1 MSVFDHIESV
11 VVPKSNFNLSHNNLT
26 TMKMG
31 YLYPTLCLEC
41 YPGDFFNITTKH
53 VVRLQP
59 MLAPLMHQINIT
71 HHFFFVPYR
80 IIDKKNW
87 EDFITGGPKGNNDY
101 ELPTFKPEVGA
112 NGLNSLWDYLGFPL
126 RQDNSYPDV
135 SGVEPLAYPFLAYHR
150 IWNEWYRDE
159 DLIDDIE
166 DDLDDLST
174 VQSKPWFN
182 TIRPRAWE
190 KDYFTISR
198 PSAQKGTAPAVN
210 VSLAGNMSYSG
221 LNYLVDT
228 SSANPVTLPNFI
240 PLTRFNAND
249 DFLRQPPIE
258 LNEELF
264 ISGATIDDIKDVN
277 ADIKLVGINQYGV
290 KNNTILG
297 INPEQLAGGF
307 GLNGVTAQFDIS
319 QLRLAVQMQKWLERN
334 MRAGNR
340 YIEFLLAHFGIAPN
354 DARLQ
359 RPEYIGGTKA
369 PIISSE
375 VLQTSATGDGTTP
388 LGSFA
393 GHGISADKTHATKY
407 AVKENGVI
415 MCITS
420 VLPRTTYSQGVNRQ
434 WLRRSRYDFYSP
446 EFAHLSEQM
455 VLSGELYAD
464 GDEQANTTEFGF
476 QGRFN
481 ELRYIPNRF
490 GAQMRNTFAYYH
502 LGRWFDERPI
512 LNSSFVQA
520 EQVSTNPFAVT
531 NEDTMICNIGFE
543 IMATRP
549 MPYYPTPGL
558 LDHF

>member
-1 MSVFDHIESV
+1 MSVFDHVESV

-31 YLYPTLCLEC
+31 FLYPTLILEA
-41 YPGDFFNITTKH
+41 YPGDYFDITTKH

-59 MLAPLMHQINIT
+59 MYAPVMHQINIT

-80 IIDKKNW
+80 LLDKNW

-101 ELPTFKPEVGA
+101 ELPTFKPEVGED
-112 NGLNSLWDYLGFPL
+112 GLNSLWDYLGFPL
-126 RQDNSYPDV
+126 RQDNTYPDV
-135 SGVEPLAYPFLAYHR
+135 SGVEPMMYPFLAYHR
-150 IWNEWYRDE
+150 IWNDWYRDE
-159 DLIDDIE
+159 DLQDDIQ
-166 DDLDDLST
+166 DDLDDIENVADQT
-174 VQSKPWFN
+174 WFN
-182 TIRPRAWE
+182 KIRPRAWE
-190 KDYFTISR
+190 KDYFTIAR
-198 PSAQKGTAPAVN
+198 PSAQKGTAPAIN
-210 VSLAGNMSYSG
+210 VSLAGTLGYSNIGGIDVVAING
-221 LNYLVDT
+221 LAQSL
-228 SSANPVTLPNFI
+228 
-240 PLTRFNAND
+240 
-249 DFLRQPPIE
+249 PIE
-258 LNEELF
+258 ASILEKQDLWIGGSSTGTGVAQDDWIKFNDNGTLSLGSRNVAYGSNGNTLGVNLDRLSKALNL
-264 ISGATIDDIKDVN
+264 
-277 ADIKLVGINQYGV
+277 
-290 KNNTILG
+290 NN
-297 INPEQLAGGF
+297 
-307 GLNGVTAQFDIS
+307 VTAQFDVS

-375 VLQTSATGDGTTP
+375 VLQTSASEDGSTP
-388 LGSFA
+388 LGSIA
-393 GHGISADKTHATKY
+393 GHGISADKTEASKY
-407 AVKENGVI
+407 FVKENGVI

-420 VLPRTTYSQGVNRQ
+420 ILPRTVYSQGVNRQ

-455 VLSGELYAD
+455 VMSGELYAD
-464 GDEQANTTEFGF
+464 GTEAQNQQEFGF

-502 LGRWFDERPI
+502 FGRWFTQRPI
-512 LNSSFVQA
+512 LNESFVTA
-520 EQVSTNPFAVT
+520 AQVSTNPFPIVD
-531 NEDTMICNIGFE
+531 EDTMICNIGFE

-549 MPYYPTPGL
+549 MPYYPTPGM

>member
-1 MSVFDHIESV
+1 MSVFDHIESI

-31 YLYPTLCLEC
+31 FLYPTLALEC
-41 YPGDFFNITTKH
+41 YPGDYFNITTKH

-59 MLAPLMHQINIT
+59 MLAPIMHQINIT

-80 IIDKKNW
+80 ILDKNW
-87 EDFITGGPKGNNDY
+87 EDFITGGPKGDNNY
-101 ELPTFKPEVGA
+101 ELPTFKPSVGE
-112 NGLNSLWDYLGFPL
+112 NGLNSLWDYLGMPL
-126 RQDNSYPDV
+126 RQDNTYPDV
-135 SGVEPLAYPFLAYHR
+135 SGVEPISYPFLAYHR
-150 IWNEWYRDE
+150 IWNDWYRDE
-159 DLIDDIE
+159 DLQDDIQ

-174 VQSKPWFN
+174 IQEKPWFN

-198 PSAQKGTAPAVN
+198 PSPQKGTAPAIN
-210 VSLAGNMSYSG
+210 VSINNPILSSIHGLVNTNQGPGIFQDFLPLTFKGLDWDGSGQLRSPYVVNNNDSLTILNSGVPINNNGNYAG
-221 LNYLVDT
+221 VDVSPIARAIT
-228 SSANPVTLPNFI
+228 DSSAW
-240 PLTRFNAND
+240 
-249 DFLRQPPIE
+249 
-258 LNEELF
+258 
-264 ISGATIDDIKDVN
+264 SG
-277 ADIKLVGINQYGV
+277 
-290 KNNTILG
+290 
-297 INPEQLAGGF
+297 
-307 GLNGVTAQFDIS
+307 QFDVS

-359 RPEYIGGTKA
+359 RPEYIGGTKS

-375 VLQTSATGDGTTP
+375 VLQTSATVEGQTRLGTM
-388 LGSFA
+388 A
-393 GHGISADKTHATKY
+393 GHGISADKTQATNY

-446 EFAHLSEQM
+446 EFAHLSEQL

-464 GDEQANTTEFGF
+464 GTEAQNKSEFGF

-502 LGRWFDERPI
+502 LGRWFDDRPQ
-512 LNSSFVQA
+512 LNESFVTA
-520 EQVSTNPFAVT
+520 NQVSTNPFGVT
-531 NEDTMICNIGFE
+531 DEDTMICNIGFE
-543 IMATRP
+543 IMATRS
-549 MPYYPTPGL
+549 MPYYPTPGM

>member
-26 TMKMG
+26 TMRMG
-31 YLYPTLCLEC
+31 FLYPTLALEC
-41 YPGDFFNITTKH
+41 YPGDFFNIVTKH

-59 MLAPLMHQINIT
+59 MLAPIMHQINIT

-80 IIDKKNW
+80 ILDKNW
-87 EDFITGGPKGNNDY
+87 ENFITGGPKGNDNY
-101 ELPTFKPEVGA
+101 ELPTFKPVAGD
-112 NGLNSLWDYLGFPL
+112 NGLNTLWDYLGFPL
-126 RQDNSYPDV
+126 RQDNSFPDV
-135 SGVEPLAYPFLAYHR
+135 SGVEPMAYPFLAYHR
-150 IWNEWYRDE
+150 IWNDWYRDE
-159 DLIDDIE
+159 DLQDDIQEILDDIE
-166 DDLDDLST
+166 N
-174 VQSKPWFN
+174 VQNQAWFN

-190 KDYFTISR
+190 KDYFTIAR
-198 PSAQKGTAPAVN
+198 PSAQKGTAPAIN
-210 VSLAGNMSYSG
+210 VSLTGTLGYSLGGIPVNTTNG
-221 LNYLVDT
+221 LQSRLPVEASIIQPYDVWLGG
-228 SSANPVTLPNFI
+228 SSSGTGTVT
-240 PLTRFNAND
+240 
-249 DFLRQPPIE
+249 
-258 LNEELF
+258 EEW
-264 ISGATIDDIKDVN
+264 
-277 ADIKLVGINQYGV
+277 IKLNSNNTLSVQNPGSAVQYGSNGV
-290 KNNTILG
+290 ALGVNMERLSSSLNLNN
-297 INPEQLAGGF
+297 
-307 GLNGVTAQFDIS
+307 VTAQFDVS

-375 VLQTSATGDGTTP
+375 VLQTSATVEGQTRLGTM
-388 LGSFA
+388 A
-393 GHGISADKTHATKY
+393 GHGISADKTQATKY

-420 VLPRTTYSQGVNRQ
+420 VLPRTIYSQGVNRQ

-464 GDEQANTTEFGF
+464 GTEIQNTSEFGF

-502 LGRWFDERPI
+502 LGRWFNDRPQ
-512 LNSSFVQA
+512 LNESFVTA
-520 EQVSTNPFAVT
+520 NQVSTNPFGVT
-531 NEDTMICNIGFE
+531 DEDTMICNIGFE
-543 IMATRP
+543 IMATRS
-549 MPYYPTPGL
+549 MPYYPTPGM

>member
-1 MSVFDHIESV
+1 MSVFDHVESI

-31 YLYPTLCLEC
+31 FLYPTLILEA
-41 YPGDFFNITTKH
+41 YPGDYFDITTKH

-59 MLAPLMHQINIT
+59 MYAPVMHQINIT

-80 IIDKKNW
+80 LLDKNW

-101 ELPTFKPEVGA
+101 ELPTFKPYAGED
-112 NGLNSLWDYLGFPL
+112 GLNSLWDYLGFPL
-126 RQDNSYPDV
+126 RQDNTYPDV
-135 SGVEPLAYPFLAYHR
+135 SGVEPMMYPFLAYHR
-150 IWNEWYRDE
+150 IWNDWYRDE
-159 DLIDDIE
+159 DLQDDIQ
-166 DDLDDLST
+166 DDLDDLENVT
-174 VQSKPWFN
+174 NQTWFN
-182 TIRPRAWE
+182 SIRPRAWE
-190 KDYFTISR
+190 KDYFTIAR
-198 PSAQKGTAPAVN
+198 PSAQKGTAPAIN
-210 VSLAGNMSYSG
+210 VSLAGTLGFNQLSGITINSPNGLGPSFPIEASILEEYPVFLQGSNSGTGSLSDDWIKLNDNGTISLGSRSVAYGSNGNALGVNMER
-221 LNYLVDT
+221 L
-228 SSANPVTLPNFI
+228 SSA
-240 PLTRFNAND
+240 
-249 DFLRQPPIE
+249 
-258 LNEELF
+258 LNL
-264 ISGATIDDIKDVN
+264 
-277 ADIKLVGINQYGV
+277 
-290 KNNTILG
+290 NN
-297 INPEQLAGGF
+297 
-307 GLNGVTAQFDIS
+307 VTAQFDVS

-375 VLQTSATGDGTTP
+375 VLQTSASEDSSTP
-388 LGSFA
+388 LGSMA
-393 GHGISADKTHATKY
+393 GHGISADRTEASKY
-407 AVKENGVI
+407 FVKENGVI

-420 VLPRTTYSQGVNRQ
+420 ILPRTVYSQGVNRQ

-455 VLSGELYAD
+455 VMSGELYAD
-464 GDEQANTTEFGF
+464 GTEAQNQQEFGF

-502 LGRWFDERPI
+502 FGRWFNHRPV
-512 LNSSFVQA
+512 LNESFVTA
-520 EQVSTNPFAVT
+520 SQVSTNPFPIT
-531 NEDTMICNIGFE
+531 DEDTMICNIGFE

-549 MPYYPTPGL
+549 MPYYPTPGM

>member
-1 MSVFDHIESV
+1 MR
-11 VVPKSNFNLSHNNLT
+11 
-26 TMKMG
+26 MG
-31 YLYPTLCLEC
+31 FLYPTLALEC

-59 MLAPLMHQINIT
+59 MLAPIMHQINIT

-80 IIDKKNW
+80 ILDKNW
-87 EDFITGGPKGNNDY
+87 EDFITGGAKGDNNY

-112 NGLNSLWDYLGFPL
+112 DGLNSLWDYLGMPL
-126 RQDNSYPDV
+126 RQDNTYPDV
-135 SGVEPLAYPFLAYHR
+135 SGVEPIAYPFLAYHR
-150 IWNEWYRDE
+150 IWNDWYRDE
-159 DLIDDIE
+159 DLQDDIQ
-166 DDLDDLST
+166 DSLDDLST
-174 VQSKPWFN
+174 VQNQTWFN
-182 TIRPRAWE
+182 SIRPRAWE
-190 KDYFTISR
+190 KDYFTIAR
-198 PSAQKGTAPAVN
+198 PSPQKGTAPAVN
-210 VSLAGNMSYSG
+210 VSLTGNMSYSG

-228 SSANPVTLPNFI
+228 SSANPVTLSNFI
-240 PLTRFNAND
+240 PLTRFNESD
-249 DFLRQPPIE
+249 DFLRIPPVK
-258 LNEELF
+258 LNEDLF
-264 ISGATIDDIKDVN
+264 VSDATFGNDNVN
-277 ADIKLVGINQYGV
+277 ATVKLAGVTDYGV
-290 KNNTILG
+290 KKNSILG

-359 RPEYIGGTKA
+359 RPEYIGGTKS

-375 VLQTSATGDGTTP
+375 VLQTSATVEGQTKLGTM
-388 LGSFA
+388 A
-393 GHGISADKTHATKY
+393 GHGISADKTEATKY

-446 EFAHLSEQM
+446 EFAHLSEQL

-464 GDEQANTTEFGF
+464 GTKQQNMSEFGF

-502 LGRWFDERPI
+502 LGRWFNERPQ
-512 LNSSFVQA
+512 LNESFVTA
-520 EQVSTNPFAVT
+520 NQVSTNPFGVT

-543 IMATRP
+543 IMATRS
-549 MPYYPTPGL
+549 MPYYPTPGM

>member
-26 TMKMG
+26 TMRMG
-31 YLYPTLCLEC
+31 FLYPTLALEC
-41 YPGDFFNITTKH
+41 YPGDYFNITTKH

-59 MLAPLMHQINIT
+59 MLAPIMHQINIT

-80 IIDKKNW
+80 ILDKNW
-87 EDFITGGPKGNNDY
+87 ENFITGGPKGDDNY
-101 ELPTFKPEVGA
+101 ELPTFKPEVGID
-112 NGLNSLWDYLGFPL
+112 GLNSLWDYLGFPL

-135 SGVEPLAYPFLAYHR
+135 SGVEPMAYPFLAYHR
-150 IWNEWYRDE
+150 IWNDWYRDE
-159 DLIDDIE
+159 DLQDDIQ
-166 DDLDDLST
+166 DDLDDLDS
-174 VQSKPWFN
+174 VQSKSWFN
-182 TIRPRAWE
+182 SIRPRAWE
-190 KDYFTISR
+190 KDYFTIAR
-198 PSAQKGTAPAVN
+198 PSAQKGTAPAINVALSGNIVN
-210 VSLAGNMSYSG
+210 PLAN
-221 LNYLVDT
+221 LVFGGT
-228 SSANPVTLPNFI
+228 TAGSPNVFEGFI
-240 PLTRFNAND
+240 PITFGNLKSVGSASDADSINAGIVSSNNALIARTNQD
-249 DFLRQPPIE
+249 YTASTNFAGIDLSS
-258 LNEELF
+258 LNNV
-264 ISGATIDDIKDVN
+264 VN
-277 ADIKLVGINQYGV
+277 FS
-290 KNNTILG
+290 NT
-297 INPEQLAGGF
+297 
-307 GLNGVTAQFDIS
+307 TAQFDVS

-375 VLQTSATGDGTTP
+375 VLQTSATVEGQTRLGTM
-388 LGSFA
+388 A

-464 GDEQANTTEFGF
+464 GTKAQNQSEFGF

-502 LGRWFDERPI
+502 LGRWFNDRPN
-512 LNSSFVQA
+512 LNESFITA
-520 EQVSTNPFAVT
+520 SQVSTNPFGVT

-543 IMATRP
+543 IMATRS